1 MRTLLAAALALAS
14 MPTLG
19 APFATADQNPL
30 LNGFLLNLGAPAR
43 LSASGQNTFSST
55 INWSSTAVI
64 QDDDNEHL
72 IVDAE
77 SSELR
82 LSFAHSFSD
91 QLTLRLQLP
100 YRASSGG
107 SLDDFV
113 DDWHSMFGLPNGD
126 RPALPQDAYLIDY
139 RRDGATIAH
148 FAQGS
153 SGIGDISLA
162 GGYQL
167 LATPTSAASLWLSVK
182 APTGDSTELSGSGA
196 TDVALSLAYE
206 KTLSSRWTAYA
217 QLNFA
222 YLGNG
227 DLLPA
232 QQRDSMWSGML
243 TFDYH
248 YSPALALT
256 VEFDGHTAAYADSN
270 LPLLGDAWILT
281 VGGEY
286 RWRSR
291 WFLQLGVSEDI
302 QVEASPDVNFVLSVG
317 KGW

>member
-1 MRTLLAAALALAS
+1 MRTLIAVVLALAC
-14 MPTLG
+14 MPSLS
-19 APFATADQNPL
+19 APFPTADQNPL

-43 LSASGQNTFSST
+43 LPTNGQNTFSST

-64 QDDDNEHL
+64 QDASNEHL

-77 SSELR
+77 SGELR

-91 QLTLRLQLP
+91 RLTVRAQLP
-100 YRASSGG
+100 YRASGGG
-107 SLDDFV
+107 SLDSFV
-113 DDWHSMFGLPNGD
+113 DDWHSIFGLPSGA
-126 RPALPQDAYLIDY
+126 RPVLPQDAYLINY
-139 RRDGATIAH
+139 KRNGATLAH
-148 FAQGS
+148 YAQSS

-167 LATPTSAASLWLSVK
+167 HVTPTRAASLWLSFK
-182 APTGDSTELSGSGA
+182 APTGDSEKLTGSGA
-196 TDVALSLAYE
+196 TDAALSLAYE
-206 KTLSSRWTAYA
+206 QRLSSRWSAYT

-222 YLGNG
+222 YLGKG
-227 DLLPA
+227 DLLSE
-232 QQRDSMWSGML
+232 QQRSSMWSGTL

-256 VEFDGHTAAYADSN
+256 LQFDGHTPGYSDSN
-270 LPLLGDAWILT
+270 LPLLGSAWIMTL
-281 VGGEY
+281 GGEY
-286 RWRSR
+286 RWHSR

-317 KGW
+317 KGL